1 MPLHEEHKLR
11 ISQVVRLGCDR
22 ATACAFAGTT
32 LADLQREL
40 DRDPAFRSELHRLE
54 AEVEMRHMGNVL
66 KAAQDEKNWRTS
78 VWWLEQRAA
87 RRSNCG
93 TGQEGLWDLVDEL
106 SLIISEEIADVAV
119 QRRIVERLLK
129 VAAGPEGGERGAV
142 DPGPGKYAVRTTQ
155 AAHGA
160 PDFDSSPDLG

>member
-54 AEVEMRHMGNVL
+54 AEVGRGGMGDSVVGVRGQADC
-66 KAAQDEKNWRTS
+66 KGVKRGPAACLTLRQPRGRAVSGYFVPACLLGPAACVTS
-78 VWWLEQRAA
+78 PAPTMPASFAGFGGGA
-87 RRSNCG
+87 R
-93 TGQEGLWDLVDEL
+93 
-106 SLIISEEIADVAV
+106 
-119 QRRIVERLLK
+119 
-129 VAAGPEGGERGAV
+129 
-142 DPGPGKYAVRTTQ
+142 
-155 AAHGA
+155 
-160 PDFDSSPDLG
+160 